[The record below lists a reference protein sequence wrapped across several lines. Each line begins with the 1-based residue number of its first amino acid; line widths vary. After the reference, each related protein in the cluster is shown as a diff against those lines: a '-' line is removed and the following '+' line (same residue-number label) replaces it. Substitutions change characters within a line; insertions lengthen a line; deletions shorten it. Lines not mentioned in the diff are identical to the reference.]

1 MNANGGMFIHRQTG
15 FTLIE
20 VLASLLVFWLGL
32 LGIALYTASGLKTA
46 STNQVRA
53 TSVYAAS
60 LAMEPVLYQTR
71 ADCLSAALG
80 TFPRTVTSDSGKDSY
95 TITLVRASDGSG
107 AQVAANNA
115 VTRASGTWVSPVTI
129 TLGIPYTGSD
139 SKVYTA
145 YPSYTVV
152 LENYTAAC
160 NA

>member
-1 MNANGGMFIHRQTG
+1 MNYPKQRG

-20 VLASLLVFWLGL
+20 VMVSLVVFSLGL
-32 LGIALYTASGLKTA
+32 LGIGLYTSSGLKA
-46 STNQVRA
+46 STVSQVRA

-71 ADCLSAALG
+71 ADCLSNVLG
-80 TFPRTVTSDSGKDSY
+80 TFPRTVTSDNGKDKY
-95 TITLVRASDGSG
+95 TVNLVRASDGG
-107 AQVAANNA
+107 GTQIAANNGIA
-115 VTRASGTWVSPVTI
+115 AASSTWISPVTI
-129 TLGIPYTGSD
+129 TLGIPYEGGN

-152 LENYTAAC
+152 LENYAAAC

>member
-1 MNANGGMFIHRQTG
+1 MPDNRQHG

-20 VLASLLVFWLGL
+20 VLVSLLIFSLGL
-32 LGIALYTASGLKTA
+32 LGIALYTASGLKSNA
-46 STNQVRA
+46 SNQARA

-80 TFPRTVTSDSGKDSY
+80 AFPRTVTSDNGKDSY
-95 TITLVRASDGSG
+95 TIDLVRARDGSG
-107 AQVAANNA
+107 TQVAANNA
-115 VTRASGTWVSPVTI
+115 ISVASGTWVSPVTI
-129 TLGIPYTGSD
+129 TLGVPYLGSNN
-139 SKVYTA
+139 KTYTA

>member
-1 MNANGGMFIHRQTG
+1 MSIPKQQG
-15 FTLIE
+15 FSLIE
-20 VLASLLVFWLGL
+20 VLVSLLVFWLGL
-32 LGIALYTASGLKTA
+32 LGIALYTANGLKTA
-46 STNQVRA
+46 SANQVRA

-80 TFPRTVTSDSGKDSY
+80 TFPRKISVDNGKDAY
-95 TITLVRASDGSG
+95 TISLVSASDGIG
-107 AQVAANNA
+107 NQVAANNA
-115 VTRASGTWVSPVTI
+115 LTAAYGTWVSPITV

-139 SKVYTA
+139 QKVYTA
-145 YPSYTVV
+145 YPSYTVI

>member
-1 MNANGGMFIHRQTG
+1 MSVHKQQG

-20 VLASLLVFWLGL
+20 VLVSLLVFSLGL
-32 LGIALYTASGLKTA
+32 LGIALYTASGLKA
-46 STNQVRA
+46 SSSNQVRA

-80 TFPRTVTSDSGKDSY
+80 TFPRTVTSDNGKDSY
-95 TITLVRASDGSG
+95 TINLVRASDGG
-107 AQVAANNA
+107 GTQVAANNGIS
-115 VTRASGTWVSPVTI
+115 VGSGAWVSPVTI
-129 TLGIPYTGSD
+129 TLGIPYAGSD

>member
-1 MNANGGMFIHRQTG
+1 M
-15 FTLIE
+15 
-20 VLASLLVFWLGL
+20 
-32 LGIALYTASGLKTA
+32 LGIGLYTASGLNA
-46 STNQVRA
+46 SSSNQVRA

-60 LAMEPVLYQTR
+60 LAMEPVLYQAR

-80 TFPRTVTSDSGKDSY
+80 TFPRTVSSDNGKDSY
-95 TITLVRASDGSG
+95 KISLIRASDGSG
-107 AQVAANNA
+107 TQIAANNA
-115 VTRASGTWVSPVTI
+115 ITTASGTWVSPVTI

-145 YPSYTVV
+145 YPSYTIV

>member
-1 MNANGGMFIHRQTG
+1 MSDNKQHG

-20 VLASLLVFWLGL
+20 VLVSLLVFSLGL
-32 LGIALYTASGLKTA
+32 LGIALYTASGLKA
-46 STNQVRA
+46 SSSNQARA

-71 ADCLSAALG
+71 ADCLSAVLG
-80 TFPRTVTSDSGKDSY
+80 TFPRTVTSDNGKDNY
-95 TITLVRASDGSG
+95 TINLVRASDGSG
-107 AQVAANNA
+107 TQVAANNA
-115 VTRASGTWVSPVTI
+115 ISVSSGTWVSPLTI
-129 TLGIPYTGSD
+129 TLGVPYPGSD
-139 SKVYTA
+139 SKIYTV

>member
-1 MNANGGMFIHRQTG
+1 MSAPKQHG

-20 VLASLLVFWLGL
+20 VLVSLLVFSLGL
-32 LGIALYTASGLKTA
+32 LGIALYTASGLKT
-46 STNQVRA
+46 SSSNQVRA

-80 TFPRTVTSDSGKDSY
+80 TFPRTVTSDNGKDSY
-95 TITLVRASDGSG
+95 TVNLVRANDGSG
-107 AQVAANNA
+107 TQVAANNGIA
-115 VTRASGTWVSPVTI
+115 VGASTWVSPVTI

-139 SKVYTA
+139 SKIYTA

>member
-1 MNANGGMFIHRQTG
+1 MTIRRAEG

-20 VLASLLVFWLGL
+20 VLISILVFFLGL
-32 LGIALYTASGLKTA
+32 LGIALYTASGLKTSA
-46 STNQVRA
+46 TNQVRA

-80 TFPRTVTSDSGKDSY
+80 TFPRVVRSDNGKDTY
-95 TITLVRASDGSG
+95 TVNLVRASDGG
-107 AQVAANNA
+107 GTQVAANNA
-115 VTRASGTWVSPVTI
+115 ITTGSGSWVSPVTV

-139 SKVYTA
+139 NKVYTA

-152 LENYTAAC
+152 LENYSAAC